1 MWCDSW
7 DHEVSV
13 YMKEFLEPFPSGTQ
27 TQDLMGIRQTHN
39 NHTIKSRSGGSVVKA
54 KVVLDASLALSI

>member
-1 MWCDSW
+1 
-7 DHEVSV
+7 
-13 YMKEFLEPFPSGTQ
+13 MKEFLEPFPSGTQ